1 VTQST
6 TRPRA
11 DYSAAAWWIVL
22 AVVFLIGPQLGYATE
37 RPQKSGKLTVPAD
50 RGLIAFCT
58 DPTIERVLTQDFQVA
73 KRGAQPN
80 DRSVIA
86 VTVTTSQQFLK
97 PGVSLGH
104 LAPGNPEVAKLLKA
118 AGATPP
124 PLGDTGNQTDR
135 AEVASYLAKQ
145 RLLPNDTPMQ
155 NFLNQF
161 QTQGDLG
168 PDVPCAEEPVPQ
180 PGCIE
185 ATPKPQPGNAGY
197 RGDVDEYVHRTDPGD
212 RFHPRDDASSFDT
225 VIVARASTNGSPD
238 EMTVVAVVHPGD
250 DIEAAK
256 ILVAEEIANA
266 VLH

>member
-11 DYSAAAWWIVL
+11 NYSAAARWIVL
-22 AVVFLIGPQLGYATE
+22 TAVFLIGAQFGYATE

-50 RGLIAFCT
+50 HGLIAFCT

-104 LAPGNPEVAKLLKA
+104 LA
-118 AGATPP
+118 
-124 PLGDTGNQTDR
+124 LGDTGSQTDR

-180 PGCIE
+180 PGCVE